1 MSRHHSEARLDVKVA
16 VHLVSP
22 LLTLRFTTK
31 FRGLHQCRRGYGTK
45 GSSNLNE
52 STATKRAFC
61 ACANTFLIWRPGQP
75 RRCSMRPI
83 NVLLFGSQLGVAT
96 DWLSPL
102 SYLYPKQKSFT
113 KIAVF
118 KIEREDEIRSGWK
131 RTSLIIRHYGY
142 CLEHQQ
148 SNIARTS
155 SSWPIYE
162 PRRQVHGRCGDSN
175 IESRFGL
182 LLHQHMRGNSPQ
194 ASKTEYSTS
203 RFHQVKNIAARK
215 TTNERPPFPYFSFP
229 ATVAEPQNCWNLAFS
244 MVGWTPKSIYIAS
257 QSLVGR
263 LGGVRRNPARR
274 ESTTK
279 EPPTSSC
286 HIWWQPSRRMTS
298 YTLGTG

>member
-1 MSRHHSEARLDVKVA
+1 
-16 VHLVSP
+16 
-22 LLTLRFTTK
+22 
-31 FRGLHQCRRGYGTK
+31 
-45 GSSNLNE
+45 
-52 STATKRAFC
+52 
-61 ACANTFLIWRPGQP
+61 
-75 RRCSMRPI
+75 MRPI

-175 IESRFGL
+175 IKSRFGL
-182 LLHQHMRGNSPQ
+182 LLHQHVRGNSPQ

-203 RFHQVKNIAARK
+203 RFHQVKNIASRK
-215 TTNERPPFPYFSFP
+215 TTNETPPFPYFSSP

-244 MVGWTPKSIYIAS
+244 MVGWAPKSIHCELKSGREARWRKAKSSTKRKYYKGATYEFMPY
-257 QSLVGR
+257 LVATFQEDDQLHIGYW
-263 LGGVRRNPARR
+263 LGIVIQDRSWLEHVVACAAYTRN
-274 ESTTK
+274 
-279 EPPTSSC
+279 
-286 HIWWQPSRRMTS
+286 
-298 YTLGTG
+298 